1 MNELRVTFLCIG
13 LLVSLAAAGADAGP
27 PATGNP
33 DLRVRELGR
42 AWLDNTGG
50 VGLSIGIYDG
60 TQRRFY
66 NFGTTQLDGNRAP
79 TKDTV
84 YEIGSISKTFTGQL
98 LARAIVEGRA
108 TLNDEP
114 DRFLDQK
121 YPNFTRD
128 GEKIRLLHLANMT
141 SQLVD
146 NIPDVS
152 QVRMVP
158 GEPIAATRIK
168 VFGKYTQEEFLRQL
182 HRVAPRSAPGG
193 DPAHSNVASMLLGV
207 VLEKIYGEPFETLLS
222 REIEKPLRM
231 GSGTQPDDKL
241 LARGYT
247 RDNQPLPSFG
257 AKIAWPSGSLRYS
270 ADDLLRY
277 ASWQLVERDAS
288 VKVAHQPTWHT
299 LDRRQSVALY
309 WIVADTPHGRRLQY
323 SGGTYG
329 FESAIELYPDA
340 HLALVLLSNKAAE
353 GAQDTLRALSARIV
367 EVLRPTMSPTPA
379 DAPPAGR

>member
-114 DRFLDQK
+114 ERFLGQK